1 VLSSSGAGGAKGANW
16 GPKTGL
22 FFAGTG
28 TIVVVIAWF
37 ILPEVAQRTT
47 SEIDEMF
54 EKKVNPR
61 KFKSYVTEVQRNLED
76 SERRRGERV

>member
-1 VLSSSGAGGAKGANW
+1 MLSTSGAGGAKGANW
-16 GPKTGL
+16 GPKAGL

-28 TIVVVIAWF
+28 TIVVVVAWF

-54 EKKVNPR
+54 EKKVPPR
-61 KFKSYVTEVQRNLED
+61 QFKNYVTEVQRNLEE
-76 SERRRGERV
+76 SERRQSERV

>member
-1 VLSSSGAGGAKGANW
+1 MLSTSGAGGAKGANW
-16 GPKTGL
+16 GPKAGL

-54 EKKVNPR
+54 EKKVSPR
-61 KFKSYVTEVQRNLED
+61 KFKNYVTEVQRNLED
-76 SERRRGERV
+76 SERHHDERV

>member
-1 VLSSSGAGGAKGANW
+1 VLSSSGAGGATGANW

>member
-1 VLSSSGAGGAKGANW
+1 MLKNAGW

-37 ILPEVAQRTT
+37 ILPELAQRTPA
-47 SEIDEMF
+47 EIDEMF
-54 EKKVNPR
+54 AKKVSPR
-61 KFKSYVTEVQRNLED
+61 KFKGYVTDVQRNFD
-76 SERRRGERV
+76 QQEREHVDRV